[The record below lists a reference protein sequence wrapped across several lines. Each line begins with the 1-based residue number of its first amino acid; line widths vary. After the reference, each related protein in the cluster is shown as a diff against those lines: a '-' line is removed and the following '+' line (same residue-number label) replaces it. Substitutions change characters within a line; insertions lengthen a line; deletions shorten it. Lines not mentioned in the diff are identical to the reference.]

1 MIVTNA
7 RPRTADKLKK
17 QLCDIFR
24 KNGLVIEANANIK
37 VINFLDVTFDLSRG
51 SFSPYKK
58 PNNVINYVHKKSNHP
73 PTILKNIPAN
83 INRRLSSISSSKEIF
98 DAAVPPYQEA
108 LDKAGYDYKLE
119 FNEVEPNQQRN
130 SRRKRKRDIIFFNP
144 PFDLN
149 VKTKLGKEFLK
160 ILDSSFPVGNP
171 LHGKLNR
178 HNVKISYRTMPNMMT
193 QVSRHNARLRR
204 GSEPEEVKPCPHTRT
219 VPCPMPGSGEC
230 NKDNVIYQATVT
242 SGDKIETY
250 VGCTKNF
257 ADRYYKHRTDMTN
270 PKYKT
275 GTTLSIYVWKLKE
288 EKKAFS
294 IKWKIIDRGS
304 PYNPF
309 SKVCRLHAKESYYIL
324 YRRDMASL
332 NKKSEIF
339 HNCVHKYSGLLMKL

>member
-1 MIVTNA
+1 M
-7 RPRTADKLKK
+7 RWP
-17 QLCDIFR
+17 
-24 KNGLVIEANANIK
+24 
-37 VINFLDVTFDLSRG
+37 LST
-51 SFSPYKK
+51 S
-58 PNNVINYVHKKSNHP
+58 NYQV
-73 PTILKNIPAN
+73 
-83 INRRLSSISSSKEIF
+83 
-98 DAAVPPYQEA
+98 
-108 LDKAGYDYKLE
+108 DKAGYDYKLE

-257 ADRYYKHRTDMTN
+257 ADRYYKHRTDMIN

-275 GTTLSIYVWKLKE
+275 GTTLSMYVWKLKE

-294 IKWKIIDRGS
+294 IKWKIIDRAS
-304 PYNPF
+304 PYNPI